1 MRDNDAVVTAER
13 CVSQLLSGPPGR
25 DVLEVVRRLLAV
37 QGQDPRGARLAI
49 RARSVGLTAADV
61 DRALTHDRSLIITW
75 LNRGTLHL
83 VTAEDY
89 WWLQALTAH
98 RTLPWVATRMKQ
110 EGVESQDQADKAAA
124 VIDAALAAEGP
135 LSRAQLADHLVGAG
149 IPAAGQA
156 LVHLL
161 AWASVHGVMVRGPIA
176 GRQQAF
182 VRVADWLGPPPAR
195 IEPARFDRTEALAE
209 LARRYLA
216 GHGPASEAD
225 LAKWAGLTKRDA
237 HAGMSAIAAELGDRA
252 DGLAELASAAG
263 GQPHPP
269 GPVPFPSPR
278 LLGPFDPLLHGWVDR
293 QPILGPHKNIVTVNG
308 LFKSFALA
316 DGHAVAM
323 WNLPG
328 GRVELAP
335 FDPLPESVAAA
346 LRDDAADVVRFLGL
360 PDASESR
367 PRRAT

>member
-1 MRDNDAVVTAER
+1 MSDSGSAVTAER
-13 CVSQLLSGPPGR
+13 CRSQLLSGPPGR
-25 DVLEVVRRLLAV
+25 GVLEVVRRLLAV

-49 RARSVGLTAADV
+49 RARSAGLTAADV
-61 DRALTHDRSLIITW
+61 DRALTDDRSLLITW

-89 WWLQALTAH
+89 WWLHALTAH
-98 RTLPWVATRMKQ
+98 RMMPWVGTRMKQ

-135 LSRAQLADHLVGAG
+135 MTRAQLADRLVTAG
-149 IPAAGQA
+149 IPTAGQA

-161 AWASVHGVMVRGPIA
+161 AWASVHGVMVRGPMA

-182 VRVADWLGPPPAR
+182 VRVADWLGPRPAR
-195 IEPARFDRTEALAE
+195 FDPARFDRAAALAE

-237 HAGMSAIAAELGDRA
+237 RAGLSEIAAELGDRA
-252 DGLAELASAAG
+252 DGLAELAAG
-263 GQPHPP
+263 AGRQRHGS

-293 QPILGPHKNIVTVNG
+293 GPILGPHKHIVTVNG
-308 LFKSFALA
+308 LFRSFALA
-316 DGHAVAM
+316 DGHAVAT
-323 WNLPG
+323 WSLPG
-328 GRVELAP
+328 GTVELVP

-346 LRDDAADVVRFLGL
+346 LRDDAADVVRFLGSANGA
-360 PDASESR
+360 D
-367 PRRAT
+367 